1 MFSKIL
7 PISSLLALACAAFAQ
22 HPIIT
27 TNYTA
32 DAAPYVHGDTV
43 YLYTTHDEDDAEGFV
58 MYDWLLH
65 TSTDMVN
72 WTSHGAVPP

>member
-7 PISSLLALACAAFAQ
+7 SISSLLALACAAFAE

-32 DAAPYVHGDTV
+32 DPAPYVHGDTV
-43 YLYTTHDEDDAEGFV
+43 YLYTTHDE
-58 MYDWLLH
+58 WLIRRVRHVRLAVTH
-65 TSTDMVN
+65 VYR
-72 WTSHGAVPP
+72 HGQLD